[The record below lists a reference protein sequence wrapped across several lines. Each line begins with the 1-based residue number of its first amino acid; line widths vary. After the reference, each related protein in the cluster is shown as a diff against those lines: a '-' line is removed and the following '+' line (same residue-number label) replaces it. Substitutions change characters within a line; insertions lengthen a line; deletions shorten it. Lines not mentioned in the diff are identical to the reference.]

1 MLRHAGSFAD
11 VSRSIE
17 DCSGDERNCLDA
29 ANRQSYQL
37 QMRVVRNFSSS
48 GVPFMVRHLL
58 RCAAAALVM
67 APGAGAQAAGAF
79 LPALHH
85 HVTLGSMVPGNG
97 DQNPYAILVA
107 PVPIGSIQKNDVLV
121 DNFNNAGN
129 LQGTGTTIVDYH
141 PATQAVS
148 VFATIAKSLAGCP
161 GGVGLSTAMT
171 MLKSGWVIV
180 GSAPSTDGT
189 TNTRGNGCL
198 IVLDAQ
204 GKVAETIAGP
214 TINMPWGN
222 MATEDHGSTATL
234 FLSNAGFG
242 IGSPDGQPPVVRQ
255 ATVLR
260 LQLSIPPGQPPQ
272 VVSETVIGRGF
283 GAQADK
289 GAFLIGPTGLA
300 LGPNGT
306 LYVSD
311 ATANRIVA
319 IDDATTRTES
329 AGTGR
334 VVTADGALQHPL
346 AMTVA
351 PNGHLLV
358 VNGLDG
364 QVVEVDPATGQQ
376 VATQWAD
383 PDKAQS
389 PPGNGDLF
397 GIALTPQG
405 DGFYYVEDEN
415 NTLVVA
421 R

>member
-1 MLRHAGSFAD
+1 MLLSVAVVLHR
-11 VSRSIE
+11 IE
-17 DCSGDERNCLDA
+17 DRPAGRRNRLDSI
-29 ANRQSYQL
+29 QPQTYQL
-37 QMRVVRNFSSS
+37 QLRGVRNFFLSE
-48 GVPFMVRHLL
+48 VPVMVRHFHHLL
-58 RCAAAALVM
+58 SL
-67 APGAGAQAAGAF
+67 AAGAMLLLPVAGARAADGF

-85 HVTLGSMVPGNG
+85 HVTLGSMVPDNG

-107 PVPIGSIQKNDVLV
+107 PVSAGSIQKGDVLV

-141 PATQAVS
+141 PGTKAVS
-148 VFATIAKSLAGCP
+148 VFATIPRTLAGCP

-171 MLKSGWVIV
+171 MLKSGWVLV

-189 TNTRGNGCL
+189 TNTRGQGCL
-198 IVLDAQ
+198 ILLDNH
-204 GKVAETIAGP
+204 GKVAGTIAGP
-214 TINMPWGN
+214 NINMPWGN
-222 MATEDHGSTATL
+222 MASEDDGDTATL
-234 FLSNAGFG
+234 FVSNAGFG
-242 IGSPDGQPPVVRQ
+242 VGSPDGQPPVVRQ

-260 LQLSIPPGQPPQ
+260 LQLAIAPDQPPRLTG
-272 VVSETVIGRGF
+272 ETVIGRGF

-300 LGPNGT
+300 LGANGT

-311 ATANRIVA
+311 AIGNRIVA
-319 IDDATTRTES
+319 IDQAATRADS

-334 VVTADGALQHPL
+334 VVASGGALQHPL
-346 AMTVA
+346 AMTPA
-351 PNGHLLV
+351 PNGHLLIT
-358 VNGLDG
+358 NGNNG

-376 VATQWAD
+376 VAALWAD

-389 PPGNGDLF
+389 PPGSGDLF

-415 NTLVVA
+415 NTLVLA

>member
-1 MLRHAGSFAD
+1 M
-11 VSRSIE
+11 V
-17 DCSGDERNCLDA
+17 
-29 ANRQSYQL
+29 
-37 QMRVVRNFSSS
+37 MRFRY
-48 GVPFMVRHLL
+48 LL
-58 RCAAAALVM
+58 GL
-67 APGAGAQAAGAF
+67 AAGAMAMLPLAEAHAADGF
-79 LPALHH
+79 LPALRH
-85 HVTLGSMVPGNG
+85 HVTLASMVPGNG

-107 PVPIGSIQKNDVLV
+107 PASIGSIHEDDVLV

-148 VFATIAKSLAGCP
+148 VFATIPKTLPGCP
-161 GGVGLSTAMT
+161 GGVGLSTAMA

-198 IVLDAQ
+198 IVLDDH
-204 GKVAETIAGP
+204 GHVAGTIAGP
-214 TINMPWGN
+214 NINMPWGN
-222 MATEDHGSTATL
+222 MAVEDDGSTANL
-234 FLSNAGFG
+234 FVSNAGFG
-242 IGSPDGQPPVVRQ
+242 VGSPDGQPPVVRQ

-260 LQLSIPPGQPPQ
+260 LGLAIAPGQPPH
-272 VVSETVIGRGF
+272 VVSETVIARGF

-300 LGPNGT
+300 LEANGT

-319 IDDATTRTES
+319 IDEATTRTDS

-334 VVTADGALQHPL
+334 AVTADGLLQHPL
-346 AMTVA
+346 AMTA
-351 PNGHLLV
+351 TPDGHLLV
-358 VNGLDG
+358 TNGLNG

-376 VATQWAD
+376 VAAQWAD
-383 PDKAQS
+383 ADKAQT

-397 GIALTPQG
+397 GIAMTPGG